1 MTQYFPYG
9 VTLSQ
14 GQLQKLSRAYT
25 TRSPVTLRLEKSDLK
40 GNNELMLT
48 KTQIKRIQKAMNMN
62 KGVEIKISKTQIR
75 KVIKHG
81 GALWSSLAGLAW
93 PLAKKIAGPLAS
105 GALSGLASVGVNKL
119 FSKKGS
125 GNVGGFLIPD
135 SKVNQLIQYKD
146 LLTAKQ
152 RQDILNAL
160 QTGSGVHIKPTKKQM
175 GTGIGTILASIGIPM
190 LLDAIMGKGI
200 GKGLQ
205 VDSNRSRRSVPIKL
219 PPRPPPQAGGEF
231 VFPYQSP
238 PFYGTWDQKGITGMG
253 RGRGK
258 KKTWPGFVNG
268 SSRSRSGYGFQQK
281 RLVKNPSVRS
291 TNIKFIDKPL
301 SNFDLINWVNQLGI
315 KHFRGVFSRDDLPS
329 EINEPEVGIINL
341 DSKIGPG
348 THWVCYRNDDKDLCE
363 YFDSFGLLMPNDVL
377 KYLQTSGEKIIYST
391 DEIQERDSVLC
402 GYWCLYYLLERQNGR
417 SIIQILHN
425 TAFDPNDKSKFI
437 IRYFT

>member
-1 MTQYFPYG
+1 MVLG
-9 VTLSQ
+9 
-14 GQLQKLSRAYT
+14 
-25 TRSPVTLRLEKSDLK
+25 
-40 GNNELMLT
+40 
-48 KTQIKRIQKAMNMN
+48 
-62 KGVEIKISKTQIR
+62 
-75 KVIKHG
+75 
-81 GALWSSLAGLAW
+81 
-93 PLAKKIAGPLAS
+93 
-105 GALSGLASVGVNKL
+105 
-119 FSKKGS
+119 
-125 GNVGGFLIPD
+125 
-135 SKVNQLIQYKD
+135 
-146 LLTAKQ
+146 
-152 RQDILNAL
+152 
-160 QTGSGVHIKPTKKQM
+160 
-175 GTGIGTILASIGIPM
+175 
-190 LLDAIMGKGI
+190 
-200 GKGLQ
+200 
-205 VDSNRSRRSVPIKL
+205 IKL
-219 PPRPPPQAGGEF
+219 E
-231 VFPYQSP
+231 
-238 PFYGTWDQKGITGMG
+238 WGI
-253 RGRGK
+253 K
-258 KKTWPGFVNG
+258 KKPWPGFVNG
-268 SSRSRSGYGFQQK
+268 CSRSKSGYGIQQK

-437 IRYFT
+437 IRYFK